1 MPAAPACRNSSK
13 TNSMPT
19 SIAAFSRTGL
29 CVSPATAARVTRWS
43 RSVASAVASVRRAAR
58 DEWEQLQT
66 LLDKIIRCSV
76 KLLTRLG
83 HLIEEEGVTY
93 LARTGDIDP
102 DNVIAP
108 LQAASSTYRIAMG
121 PRAGRKVLS
130 LQNTSPVSWVK
141 PITTILPHPTKLC
154 VNARGFSL
162 HAGVRCD
169 ANDAKG

>member
-1 MPAAPACRNSSK
+1 M
-13 TNSMPT
+13 
-19 SIAAFSRTGL
+19 
-29 CVSPATAARVTRWS
+29 
-43 RSVASAVASVRRAAR
+43 ASVRRAAR

-108 LQAASSTYRIAMG
+108 LQAASSITVL
-121 PRAGRKVLS
+121 PWGRG
-130 LQNTSPVSWVK
+130 
-141 PITTILPHPTKLC
+141 
-154 VNARGFSL
+154 RG
-162 HAGVRCD
+162 
-169 ANDAKG
+169 AKC

>member
-1 MPAAPACRNSSK
+1 M
-13 TNSMPT
+13 
-19 SIAAFSRTGL
+19 
-29 CVSPATAARVTRWS
+29 
-43 RSVASAVASVRRAAR
+43 ASVRRAAR

-108 LQAASSTYRIAMG
+108 LQAASSTYRIAME
-121 PRAGRKVLS
+121 PRVGRKVLS